1 MFRPRKNRR
10 KPQYGGKASRPKPRG
25 RRRPPAQDGP
35 VRLQKALADAGIGS
49 RRQCEE
55 MILEGRVEVDGQVVA
70 ELGTRVDPA
79 NQEIRVD
86 GEVLKRPKRVY
97 YLVNKPLGVISSS
110 RDPAGRMRVIDLAPG
125 NHRLFTVGR
134 LDQSSEGLILVT
146 NDGPLCDL
154 LTHPRYGVEKT
165 YLAEVAGSP
174 TPEALE
180 KLRRG
185 VHLAEGYAHAK
196 KVFVRRSHKQSSLL
210 EIVLDEGRN
219 REVRRLLARIGH
231 KVMKLKRIAIGP
243 IRLGNLKPG
252 EHRPLKAEEV
262 EELYRIAREGRR
274 EQKKAE
280 RRKPAAAA
288 PPAHADQE
296 EPFAEESVPLVR
308 PLIDHSIPDDDE
320 LEGELIGLDE
330 TGDEDFDE
338 EEERAAVDLSPIRPR
353 KSDAPVTGTV
363 IGGHAKKSEKR
374 PRKPRR
380 GKGFRDKKAHGKKRS
395 PSKQRGNQ
403 SRGR

>member
-1 MFRPRKNRR
+1 MFRPRKKQRR
-10 KPQYGGKASRPKPRG
+10 KPQYGGKSSRPKHRG
-25 RRRPPAQDGP
+25 RRRAPAQEGP
-35 VRLQKALADAGIGS
+35 VRLQKALADAGVGS

-55 MILEGRVEVDGQVVA
+55 MILEGRVEVDGQLVS

-79 NQEIRVD
+79 TQEIRVD

-231 KVMKLKRIAIGP
+231 KVMKLRRIALGP
-243 IRLGNLKPG
+243 LRLGNLKPG
-252 EHRPLKAEEV
+252 EHRPLRADEV
-262 EELYRIAREGRR
+262 EELYRVAREGRR
-274 EQKKAE
+274 EQKAGRAKA
-280 RRKPAAAA
+280 PSSAA
-288 PPAHADQE
+288 PPGKEKPFVEAG
-296 EPFAEESVPLVR
+296 EPVVH
-308 PLIDHSIPDDDE
+308 PLIDHSIPVDDE
-320 LEGELIGLDE
+320 AEGEFVSGMESD
-330 TGDEDFDE
+330 DSDVWED
-338 EEERAAVDLSPIRPR
+338 EERANVDLSPLGPR
-353 KSDAPVTGTV
+353 SSDSSAARTV
-363 IGGHAKKSEKR
+363 IGANDKKSQKR
-374 PRKPRR
+374 PVKARSRKP
-380 GKGFRDKKAHGKKRS
+380 FRDKKTHGKKRS
-395 PSKQRGNQ
+395 QSKERGNQ